1 MKDILLYKKWM
12 GALALVI
19 YSLIVA
25 MFGTGIGTKFVEQA
39 APIVEQE
46 LAGFLPITFSGGEIV
61 APKDTVIS
69 RTYGSDNNVR
79 KVVLDTRAEEF
90 ETSAL
95 KDEGLYVSRKYVYV
109 VSSKE
114 MKITSL
120 KDIPDMTIDEEI
132 LHDAGQII
140 VSKAGLY
147 IFCTVFIFFL
157 VFAAAAIGL
166 YSLAMHWALK
176 GLFANSFAQTLRINT
191 FAYIG
196 VSALTLIIGYN
207 ISIVITF
214 VILFA
219 VNYGVNKWLQE
230 EKKSA

>member
-1 MKDILLYKKWM
+1 MKEILLHRRWV
-12 GALALVI
+12 GAIALVI

-25 MFGTGIGTKFVEQA
+25 ILGADIGVKFVQQS

-46 LAGFLPITFSGGEIV
+46 LNVFLPITFSGGEIV
-61 APKDTVIS
+61 SPRDTIIS
-69 RTYGSDNNVR
+69 RVYGSGNNVR

-95 KDEGLYVSRKYVYV
+95 KDEGIYVSRKYVYA
-109 VSSKE
+109 VSSRE

-120 KDIPDMTIDEEI
+120 KEMPDITIDSEV
-132 LHDAGQII
+132 LHETRQII
-140 VSKAGLY
+140 ENRAGVY
-147 IFCTVFIFFL
+147 IFCTVFVFFL
-157 VFAAAAIGL
+157 LFAAVAVGL

-176 GLFANSFAQTLRINT
+176 GLFANSFAQTIRINT
-191 FAYIG
+191 YAYILISG
-196 VSALTLIIGYN
+196 LTLLIGYN

-214 VILFA
+214 VILFG

-230 EKKSA
+230 AKKSQ